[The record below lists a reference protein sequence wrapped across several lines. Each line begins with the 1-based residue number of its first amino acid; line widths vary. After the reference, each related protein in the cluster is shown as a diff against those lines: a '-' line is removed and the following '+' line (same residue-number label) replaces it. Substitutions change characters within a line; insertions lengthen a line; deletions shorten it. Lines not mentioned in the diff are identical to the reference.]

1 MSSIE
6 DDDLSAVNSFSK
18 GIASGAKS
26 LKSYDAIMKDVLKQE
41 GAQYQ
46 ITKQMNRALAD
57 ALRYQHKMT
66 LAQKSADLVTE
77 HLKMRDQMKKTHD
90 SLSMFTGY
98 MSSPVSPMTIF
109 KKTVEKISDTIN
121 AFDRLKQVEIEL
133 ADAKKRQT
141 KDPADQK
148 ARDDVTR
155 LTKEEAQLKAQGA
168 EKTDNKGLFDRLS
181 GAKEFFAKHK
191 MGIMIG
197 AASAGILLA
206 VLKKAFD
213 VSPMFQAIKKLL
225 NFGIMLILRPIGD
238 FFGFIMRP
246 VMIMLLR
253 RFIIPWYRDVYPKLK
268 DAAKFIG
275 DPLAETGEAIHDTL
289 TNFFGGGST
298 GETAASTTMVAGGVG
313 GTVGGAALALK
324 NEKLVT
330 KVLKPLT
337 QTALKITSKIPVI
350 GKTMASVAQK
360 VLPKVL
366 TTTAAKV
373 ATAVVPK
380 LAVGLSPLAGATPSV
395 AKTIKPVQQATS
407 TMVKVGKQ
415 VKNAAAVAQSS
426 VKLGGKAL
434 LGLGQS
440 LGTKGAVSLGAK
452 LSTKAIPLVGWGL
465 AAADIAL
472 SPETLGGLIPS
483 DSDWRLDKLMNTAFG
498 TALSE
503 DAAGNFKTSGL
514 GQFVG
519 MNEGATSKLID
530 MFMGTGVGT
539 GVTGGGQGAARAG
552 KGNKDININ
561 ILGDINNNAD
571 IDHMGQVAENH
582 IQETNTQTSSI

>member
-6 DDDLSAVNSFSK
+6 DDDLSAVNNFSK

-41 GAQYQ
+41 GEQYQ

-141 KDPADQK
+141 KDPADPK

-155 LTKEEAQLKAQGA
+155 LSKEKAELKAQGA

-298 GETAASTTMVAGGVG
+298 GETAASTTMVAGGA
-313 GTVGGAALALK
+313 GTLVGGAALALK

-350 GKTMASVAQK
+350 GTTMASVAQK

-366 TTTAAKV
+366 TTTSTKV
-373 ATAVVPK
+373 AASVVPK
-380 LAVGLSPLAGATPSV
+380 LVAGNMGILAGSAPSA
-395 AKTIKPVQQATS
+395 AKTVKPVQQAAS
-407 TMVKVGKQ
+407 TIAKVGKQ
-415 VKNAAAVAQSS
+415 VKNAAAVAQTSIKAGGKILQNLGQS
-426 VKLGGKAL
+426 VGVKGGVKLG
-434 LGLGQS
+434 
-440 LGTKGAVSLGAK
+440 AK
-452 LSTKAIPLVGWGL
+452 IATKAIPLVGWAL
-465 AAADIAL
+465 AATDIAL
-472 SPETLGGLIPS
+472 SPETLGGLIPA
-483 DSDWRLDKLMNTAFG
+483 DSDWRLDKLANKAFG
-498 TALSE
+498 TKLSE
-503 DAAGNFKTSGL
+503 DAEGMFKTQGL

-519 MNEGATSKLID
+519 MNEGLTNKMID
-530 MFMGTGVGT
+530 MVMGTGAGT
-539 GVTGGGQGAARAG
+539 GVIGGGAGAARAR
-552 KGNKDININ
+552 GNINVN
-561 ILGDINNNAD
+561 ILGNVSSDVDVEHI
-571 IDHMGQVAENH
+571 GQTVENH
-582 IQETNTQTSSI
+582 IQSTNTQTSSI

>member
-6 DDDLSAVNSFSK
+6 DDDLSAVNNFSK

-41 GAQYQ
+41 GEQYQ

-121 AFDRLKQVEIEL
+121 DFDRIKQVEIEL

-141 KDPADQK
+141 KDPADPK

-155 LTKEEAQLKAQGA
+155 LSKEKAELKAQGA

-298 GETAASTTMVAGGVG
+298 GETAASTTMVAGGA
-313 GTVGGAALALK
+313 GTLVGGAALALK

-330 KVLKPLT
+330 KVLAPLT
-337 QTALKITSKIPVI
+337 KTALKITSKIPVI
-350 GKTMASVAQK
+350 GTTMASVAQK

-366 TTTAAKV
+366 TTTSTKV
-373 ATAVVPK
+373 AASVVPK
-380 LAVGLSPLAGATPSV
+380 LVAGNMGILAGSAPSA
-395 AKTIKPVQQATS
+395 AKTVKPVQQAAS
-407 TMVKVGKQ
+407 TIAKVGKQ
-415 VKNAAAVAQSS
+415 VKNAAAVAQTSIKAGGKILQNLGQS
-426 VKLGGKAL
+426 VGVKGGVKLG
-434 LGLGQS
+434 
-440 LGTKGAVSLGAK
+440 AK
-452 LSTKAIPLVGWGL
+452 IATKAIPLVGWAL
-465 AAADIAL
+465 AATDIAL
-472 SPETLGGLIPS
+472 SPETLGGLIPA
-483 DSDWRLDKLMNTAFG
+483 DSDWRLDKLANKAFG
-498 TALSE
+498 TKLSE
-503 DAAGNFKTSGL
+503 DAEGMFKTQGL

-519 MNEGATSKLID
+519 MNEGLTNKMID
-530 MFMGTGVGT
+530 MVMGTGAGT
-539 GVTGGGQGAARAG
+539 GVIGGGAGAARAR
-552 KGNKDININ
+552 GNINVN
-561 ILGDINNNAD
+561 ILGNVSSDVDVEHI
-571 IDHMGQVAENH
+571 GQTVENH
-582 IQETNTQTSSI
+582 IQSTNTQTSSI

>member
-268 DAAKFIG
+268 DMAKFIG
-275 DPLAETGEAIHDTL
+275 DPIAGTIEALDDTL
-289 TNFFGGGST
+289 TSALGTDDPVAKGAVMT
-298 GETAASTTMVAGGVG
+298 AGGAGTLAG
-313 GTVGGAALALK
+313 GTALALK

-330 KVLKPLT
+330 KVLAPLT
-337 QTALKITSKIPVI
+337 KTALKITSKIPVI
-350 GKTMASVAQK
+350 GTTMASVAQK

-366 TTTAAKV
+366 TTTSTKV
-373 ATAVVPK
+373 AASVVPK
-380 LAVGLSPLAGATPSV
+380 LVAGNMGILAGSAPSA
-395 AKTIKPVQQATS
+395 AKTVKPVQQAAS
-407 TMVKVGKQ
+407 TIAKVGKQ
-415 VKNAAAVAQSS
+415 VKNAAAVAQTSIKAGGKILQNLGQS
-426 VKLGGKAL
+426 VGVKGGVKLG
-434 LGLGQS
+434 
-440 LGTKGAVSLGAK
+440 TKIA
-452 LSTKAIPLVGWGL
+452 TKAIPLVGWAL
-465 AAADIAL
+465 AATDIAL
-472 SPETLGGLIPS
+472 SPETLGGLIPA
-483 DSDWRLDKLMNTAFG
+483 DSDWRLDKLANKAFG
-498 TALSE
+498 TKLSE
-503 DAAGNFKTSGL
+503 DAEGMFKTQGL

-519 MNEGATSKLID
+519 MNEGLTNKMID
-530 MFMGTGVGT
+530 MVMGTGAGT
-539 GVTGGGQGAARAG
+539 GVIGGGAGAARAR
-552 KGNKDININ
+552 GNINVN
-561 ILGDINNNAD
+561 ILGNVSSDVDVEHI
-571 IDHMGQVAENH
+571 GQTVENH
-582 IQETNTQTSSI
+582 IQSTNTQTSSI

>member
-6 DDDLSAVNSFSK
+6 DDDLSAVNNFSK

-41 GAQYQ
+41 GEQYQ

-133 ADAKKRQT
+133 ADAKKRQA
-141 KDPADQK
+141 KHPDDQK

-155 LTKEEAQLKAQGA
+155 LTKEEAQLKKQGA

-298 GETAASTTMVAGGVG
+298 GETAASTTMVAGGA
-313 GTVGGAALALK
+313 GTLVGGAALALK

-350 GKTMASVAQK
+350 GTTMASVAQK

-366 TTTAAKV
+366 TTTSTKV
-373 ATAVVPK
+373 AASVVPK
-380 LAVGLSPLAGATPSV
+380 LVAGNMGILAGSAPSA
-395 AKTIKPVQQATS
+395 AKTVKPVQQAAS
-407 TMVKVGKQ
+407 TIAKVGKQ
-415 VKNAAAVAQSS
+415 VKNAAAVAQTSIKAGGKILQNLGQS
-426 VKLGGKAL
+426 VGVKGGVKLG
-434 LGLGQS
+434 
-440 LGTKGAVSLGAK
+440 AK
-452 LSTKAIPLVGWGL
+452 IATKAIPLVGWAL
-465 AAADIAL
+465 AATDIAL
-472 SPETLGGLIPS
+472 SPETLGGLIPA
-483 DSDWRLDKLMNTAFG
+483 DSDWRLDKLANKAFG
-498 TALSE
+498 TKLSE
-503 DAAGNFKTSGL
+503 DAEGMFKTQGL

-519 MNEGATSKLID
+519 MNEGLTNKMID
-530 MFMGTGVGT
+530 MVMGTGAGT
-539 GVTGGGQGAARAG
+539 GVIGGGAGAARAR
-552 KGNKDININ
+552 GNINVN
-561 ILGDINNNAD
+561 ILGNVSSDVDVEHI
-571 IDHMGQVAENH
+571 GQTVENH
-582 IQETNTQTSSI
+582 IQSTNTQTSSI

>member
-1 MSSIE
+1 MGENDELE
-6 DDDLSAVNSFSK
+6 DFDSFTK
-18 GIASGAKS
+18 GVKTGGKS
-26 LKSYDAIMKDVLKQE
+26 LVDFNKMVRNIIMAEGEQYLK
-41 GAQYQ
+41 
-46 ITKQMNRALAD
+46 TKKMNRALAD

-77 HLKMRDQMKKTHD
+77 HLKMRDAMKKSVD
-90 SLSMFTGY
+90 SLSLFTGY
-98 MSSPVSPMTIF
+98 LSSPVSPMFVF
-109 KKTVEKISDTIN
+109 KKVSKHIGDTISS
-121 AFDRLKQVEIEL
+121 FDRLKQVTVEL
-133 ADAKKRQT
+133 AEAKKEFNADTGNTQKRDAVT
-141 KDPADQK
+141 K
-148 ARDDVTR
+148 
-155 LTKEEAQLKAQGA
+155 LEKEQSELKKSGA
-168 EKTDNKGLFDRLS
+168 EHEGNKGLMDKLS
-181 GAKEFFAKHK
+181 GAKEFFLKHK
-191 MGIMIG
+191 TGILIG
-197 AASAGILLA
+197 GASAGILLA

-275 DPLAETGEAIHDTL
+275 DPLAETGEAIHNTL
-289 TNFFGGGST
+289 SDFFGGGST
-298 GETAASTTMVAGGVG
+298 GDAAASTTMVAGGA
-313 GTVGGAALALK
+313 GTLVGGAALALK

-337 QTALKITSKIPVI
+337 QTALKITSKIPII
-350 GKTMASVAQK
+350 GNTMASVAQK

-366 TTTAAKV
+366 TTTATKV

-407 TMVKVGKQ
+407 TMAKVGKQ
-415 VKNAAAVAQSS
+415 VKNAAAVAQAS

-440 LGTKGAVSLGAK
+440 LSTKGAVSLGAK
-452 LSTKAIPLVGWGL
+452 LGTKAIPLVGWGL
-465 AAADIAL
+465 MAADIAL
-472 SPETLGGLIPS
+472 SPETLGGLIPT

-519 MNEGATSKLID
+519 MNEGMTSKMID
-530 MFMGTGVGT
+530 MVMGTGAGT
-539 GVTGGGQGAARAG
+539 GVTGGGAGAARSG
-552 KGNKDININ
+552 KNKNININ

-582 IQETNTQTSSI
+582 IQETNTQTSEV